1 MRGNI
6 KLLFLFFI
14 FSLQLVFAQADT
26 SLTFTEIM
34 FNPQS
39 GNNEF
44 IEIYNLSETESID
57 LNGYKFIYSTSNA
70 DELISAGSGTLL
82 QPNSFAVIF
91 EGDYDFISGIYNN
104 LIPKNALI
112 LKISDNSFGT
122 SGMANTA
129 DRQLWLLRPNDDT
142 LETYT
147 YSANNSTS
155 ISDEKITIN
164 KNNSGSNWANSFNTN
179 GTPGGR
185 NSVTPFNNDLEFSSL
200 LINPAVPISGDD
212 ITVTGIIK
220 NRGINTAL
228 SYSVEIY
235 NDLNFDSTGSPEEL
249 IFSQS
254 LNNLLPGDSIT
265 VNTIINS
272 ANKGNYQLIGKV
284 LFSEDEDTL
293 NNKRIIQ
300 FTVYPPG
307 NEYNDVVINEIMYAP
322 STAEPEWIELYNR
335 TESPVN
341 LKGWEFSDNSTNV
354 TITTND
360 KIIES
365 GSFIVLSKDSSIL
378 NFYTV
383 PVEIIVLNLPA
394 LNNTGDAVVI
404 KDSLGI
410 LLDSLSY
417 FPDWGG
423 NSGGR
428 SLERISVNDNSNL
441 QSNWG
446 TSVSINKATPGIIN
460 SLTPKD
466 FDIKISSFKTE
477 NNFGILGE
485 EIKFTIQVN
494 NPGLNN
500 SNNFLL
506 KIFNDIS
513 ADSIPQQSEQIG
525 EISGTSILSG
535 DSSQFNFQ
543 TSDFAEG
550 NNYFIAY
557 AEMFSDQD
565 TTNNIAFTKVIGVTV
580 NELRNDLIINEF
592 MYAPDS
598 PEPEWI
604 EIYNGSDK
612 IINIK
617 NYSLADNNDTVLVV
631 GDSILLNPGEY
642 FVIAAD
648 STIHNF
654 YNVLSGIAYKNFP
667 SLNNT
672 GDKIILLDSLNRT
685 IDSLQYATSWGG
697 SNGKSLERINSEIPS
712 VDSSNWKTSISRY
725 KATPGYIN
733 SVTEKDFD
741 LELAQI
747 IYSPPLPVFGE
758 NVTLS
763 VKVKN
768 IGRNNSQFSVQLYE
782 DTDLDSLPDQ
792 LITEVTSL
800 TISAGD
806 SAVHQMNYT
815 IQSLQ
820 NIKGFY
826 ALVNFTTD
834 EDTSNNYLYSTIKPG
849 YPFSTIVINEIM
861 FTPSGG
867 EPEWIEI
874 FNKSADS
881 INLKDWSITD
891 ILTTPASGK
900 INKDIYI
907 KSNSYL
913 VLAKDSTILNYH
925 RLVPSEIVVIN
936 LPSFNN
942 DADGVVLKDDRGA
955 ALDSVLYS
963 SQWGGLNG
971 YSLERKEI
979 NVESNLSANWGSSV
993 DIEQSTPGRINSI
1006 TPKQYDLSVAE
1017 ISFDPRFPVAGE
1029 NVFISAKIK
1038 NNGSLSADNFAVEF
1052 YFDSDSNNVVDL
1064 LLEIITGL
1072 NLQQADSLSIQTS
1085 NSLQDLQNK
1094 ILSAVRIVF
1103 VNDEDTLN
1111 NYAEKSVQPGFSQN
1125 SVLINEV
1132 MYDPK
1137 NNEPEWFEI
1146 VNVGGDSVNLKNWSV
1161 SDILSTPT
1169 KSFLATD
1176 DLFIY
1181 PGEFVIISKDTSIY
1195 SSHPDLIAKVITANF
1210 GTLSSTTPDGII
1222 IYDFRDGIIDS
1233 LMYDSDWGGKN
1244 GYSLERISLSAAT
1257 NDSSNWVTSLSD
1269 KRSTPGKENSI
1280 ASVPDYERDQLI
1292 INEIMFDPDIDNSEF
1307 IEFFNSGDSG
1317 INIGGWLIEDLPTGQ
1332 AGENGN
1338 FYKLSDTSF
1347 TLPPNTYF
1355 LLISDSITLLR
1366 YNLNNYRNKT
1376 VIGESSIGLVNT
1388 GELILLKDAKR
1399 NIIDSVWYSDKWHNK
1414 NILTTKNRSLERIN
1428 PGLNGNNQ
1436 FNWSTS
1442 VSSDGATPG
1451 LQNSIFTDNLNKEAK
1466 ISVSPNPFSPDN
1478 DGFEDFTLINY
1489 NITQTIAQVRVKIFD
1504 SKGRLVRTLIN
1515 NQASATSGSIVFDGL
1530 DDDGRALR
1538 IGIYIIYLE
1547 ALNDNSGVVETL
1559 KTTVV
1564 VARKL

>member
-6 KLLFLFFI
+6 KFLLLFSV
-14 FSLQLVFAQADT
+14 FSLKVVFAQADT
-26 SLTFTEIM
+26 SLSFTEIM

-57 LNGYKFIYSTSNA
+57 LNGYKIIYSTSNA
-70 DELISAGSGTLL
+70 DIITSAGFGTLL

-91 EGDYDFISGIYNN
+91 EGDYDFVSGIYNN
-104 LIPKNALI
+104 LIPQNALI

-129 DRQLWLLRPNDDT
+129 DRQLWLLRPNNDT

-147 YSANNSTS
+147 YSANNSTAF
-155 ISDEKITIN
+155 SDEKITLN

-185 NSVTPFNNDLEFSSL
+185 NSVTPLNNDLEFSSL
-200 LINPAVPISGDD
+200 LINPAVPISGDN
-212 ITVTGIIK
+212 IQVTGKIK

-322 STAEPEWIELYNR
+322 STGEPEWIELYNR

-543 TSDFAEG
+543 TSDFAER

-557 AEMFSDQD
+557 VEMNSDQD

-580 NELRNDLIINEF
+580 NEVRNDLIINEF
-592 MYAPDS
+592 MYAPTS

-604 EIYNGSDK
+604 EIYNRSDK
-612 IINIK
+612 IVSIK
-617 NYSLADNNDTVLVV
+617 NYSIADNNDTVLVIE
-631 GDSILLNPGEY
+631 DSILLNPKEY

-648 STIHNF
+648 SSVHNF
-654 YNVLSGIAYKNFP
+654 YNVLSGIAYKNF
-667 SLNNT
+667 SALNNT

-685 IDSLQYATSWGG
+685 IDSLQYSSSWGG
-697 SNGKSLERINSEIPS
+697 SDGKSLERINSEIS
-712 VDSSNWKTSISRY
+712 STDSTNWKTSASRY
-725 KATPGYIN
+725 KGTPGYIN

-741 LELAQI
+741 LELSNI

-758 NVTLS
+758 NVSVS

-768 IGRNNSQFSVQLYE
+768 IGRNTGQFSIQLYD
-782 DTDLDSLPDQ
+782 DTDLDSISDQ
-792 LITEVTSL
+792 LVSEITSL
-800 TISAGD
+800 TLLPGD
-806 SAVHQMNYT
+806 SSVNPMNYS
-815 IQSLQ
+815 IQNLQ
-820 NIKGFY
+820 SIKGFY
-826 ALVNFTTD
+826 ALINFIPD
-834 EDTSNNYLYSTIKPG
+834 EDTSNNYFYSIIKPG
-849 YPFSTIVINEIM
+849 YPASTIVINEIM

-867 EPEWIEI
+867 EPEWVEI
-874 FNKSADS
+874 FNKSGDS
-881 INLKDWSITD
+881 INIKNWSVTD
-891 ILTTPASGK
+891 VFTTPASGSVEK
-900 INKDIYI
+900 NIYI
-907 KSNSYL
+907 EPGSYL
-913 VLAKDSTILNYH
+913 LLAKDSSVLNYH
-925 RLVPSEIVVIN
+925 RLIPSQIVILN
-936 LPSFNN
+936 LPVLNN
-942 DADGVVLKDDRGA
+942 DIDGVVLKDDRGA
-955 ALDSVLYS
+955 AIDSVLYS
-963 SQWGGLNG
+963 SAWGETNG
-971 YSLERKEI
+971 YSLERKGI
-979 NVESNLSANWGSSV
+979 NIQSNLSGNWGSSV

-1038 NNGSLSADNFAVEF
+1038 NNGSLPADNFSVEF
-1052 YFDSDSNNVVDL
+1052 YFDSDSNNVIYQ
-1064 LLEIITGL
+1064 LLERITGL

-1085 NSLQDLQNK
+1085 NSLQNLQNK
-1094 ILSAVRIVF
+1094 ILTAVRIVF

-1111 NYAEKSVQPGFSQN
+1111 NYAEKSVQPGFSPN
-1125 SVLINEV
+1125 LVLINEV

-1137 NNEPEWFEI
+1137 DNEPEWFEI
-1146 VNVGGDSVNLKNWSV
+1146 VNVGADSVNIKNWAV

-1176 DLFIY
+1176 DLFIH

-1195 SSHPDLIAKVITANF
+1195 NIHPDLIAKVIIANF
-1210 GTLSSTTPDGII
+1210 GTLSSTTDGII

-1233 LMYDSDWGGKN
+1233 LMYKSSWGGKN

-1280 ASVPDYERDQLI
+1280 ASVGDYERDQLV

-1307 IEFFNSGDSG
+1307 IEFFNGSDSE
-1317 INIGGWLIEDLPTGQ
+1317 INIGGWLIED
-1332 AGENGN
+1332 ENKN
-1338 FYKLSDTSF
+1338 LFKLSDSSF
-1347 TLPPNTYF
+1347 TLLPNSYF
-1355 LLISDSITLLR
+1355 LLISDSSTLQR

-1376 VIGESSIGLVNT
+1376 IVGTSSLSLVNT

-1399 NIIDSVWYSDKWHNK
+1399 NIIDSIWYSDKWHNK
-1414 NILTTKNRSLERIN
+1414 NILNTKNRSLERIN
-1428 PGLNGNNQ
+1428 PGLNGNDQ

-1451 LQNSIFTDNLNKEAK
+1451 KQNSIFTDNLNKEAK

-1489 NITQTIAQVRVKIFD
+1489 NITQTTAQVRLKIFD

-1515 NQASATSGSIVFDGL
+1515 NQASASSGSIIFDGL
-1530 DDDGRALR
+1530 DDEGRALR
-1538 IGIYIIYLE
+1538 IGIYIIFME

-1564 VARKL
+1564 VARKLN